1 MRDQIVKF
9 TKTATE
15 NYTEATDKVLDA
27 VVENN
32 KKAVDFAVKTA
43 DQMAEQLPEFP
54 VELPWADQVPTPA
67 ELGARYIDFV
77 ERAVE
82 LNREFTDRVI
92 AALQLDEVEVAAP
105 APAKKSTAKK
115 STAKKSTAKK
125 STAKKSTAKKSTAK
139 KSTAKKAAAP
149 DTAAG

>member
-1 MRDQIVKF
+1 MREQLVKLS
-9 TKTATE
+9 KTYTD
-15 NYTEATDKVLDA
+15 NYTEASDKFLDA

-43 DQMAEQLPEFP
+43 DQVSEQLPELP
-54 VELPWADQVPTPA
+54 VDLPWADQVPTAA

-82 LNREFTDRVI
+82 LNREFTDRVLKTI
-92 AALQLDEVEVAAP
+92 QFEEVEVKVAP
-105 APAKKSTAKK
+105 AKKAPAKKSTAKK

-125 STAKKSTAKKSTAK
+125 ASAK

-149 DTAAG
+149 KATVSE

>member
-1 MRDQIVKF
+1 MRDQIAKL

-43 DQMAEQLPEFP
+43 DQVAEQLPEFP
-54 VELPWADQVPTPA
+54 VELPWADQMPTPA

-92 AALQLDEVEVAAP
+92 SSLQLEDVKVAAP
-105 APAKKSTAKK
+105 APAKKAPAKKSTAKK

-125 STAKKSTAKKSTAK
+125 STT
-139 KSTAKKAAAP
+139 KKAAASK
-149 DTAAG
+149 